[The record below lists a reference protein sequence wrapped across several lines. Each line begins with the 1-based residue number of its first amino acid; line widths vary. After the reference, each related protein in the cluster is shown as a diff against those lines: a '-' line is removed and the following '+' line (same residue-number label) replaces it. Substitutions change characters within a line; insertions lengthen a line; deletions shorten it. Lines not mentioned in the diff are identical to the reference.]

1 MSLEEFI
8 SNINAEDLKQ
18 INEAFAKKNNDIP
31 SFSFSQISFDDLNN
45 FLTLKK
51 GLTYDIFEPW
61 FDNNISVDKE
71 IIDFLEELIEEN
83 QIFINSY
90 SEENLK
96 VNFIVPLLNK
106 VKFKSIENE
115 FRDFYEDK
123 LTYKTDKFIFRGTC
137 DFVVAKGLFRSEKP
151 YFFIQEFKKSKE
163 NSDPEPQL
171 LAELISAIELNNW
184 ITIKGAFIV
193 GAIWNFVILEKLGKD
208 SYKYFVSPNFDS
220 TKIDDLKSIYQNLLF
235 VKEEI
240 KSSLTPQQ

>member
-18 INEAFAKKNNDIP
+18 INEAFAKKNDDIP

-51 GLTYDIFEPW
+51 GLTYDVFEPW

-184 ITIKGAFIV
+184 TTIKGAFIV

-220 TKIDDLKSIYQNLLF
+220 TKIEDLKSIYQNLLF

-240 KSSLTPQQ
+240 RSSLTHQQ

>member
-18 INEAFAKKNNDIP
+18 INEAFAKKNDDIP

-45 FLTLKK
+45 FLILKK

-184 ITIKGAFIV
+184 TTIKGAFIV

-240 KSSLTPQQ
+240 RSSLTPQQ